1 MPKSTARVAGGGAL
15 IAATATP
22 LVAATATAYDP
33 PPPAKPMPAQ
43 PAELATGVPAAEVT
57 QYLLTRD
64 DPRPDLRLFIWQPT
78 SPPPAAGYPV
88 IYMLDGDTVFES
100 LTDTAASVQ
109 DSRRP
114 GAVIVG
120 IGYDIDASL
129 RQAARSYDYTP
140 PSPGADSPVGAPRD
154 PDAVGKTLPGGGAD
168 RFLDTLETRIK
179 PFVAAHYPIDAND
192 QTLYGHSYGG
202 LFALHVLL
210 TQPNAFTRY
219 VAASPSFWWNG
230 RYLLQTIARASIS
243 ANGAARRLTIMV
255 GHDVAPPERP
265 DNTKAVTQQLS
276 QRSDWVVDMVEFP
289 GLTHADMLSASIAG
303 ALHDR

>member
-1 MPKSTARVAGGGAL
+1 MPESTARVAGGAAL
-15 IAATATP
+15 IAATASR
-22 LVAATATAYDP
+22 YDP

-43 PAELATGVPAAEVT
+43 PADLATGVPAAEVT
-57 QYLLTRD
+57 QYLLARD

-100 LTDTAASVQ
+100 LTDTATALP
-109 DSRRP
+109 RNARP
-114 GAVIVG
+114 NAVIVG

-129 RQAARSYDYTP
+129 RQAARSFDYTP

-154 PDAVGKTLPGGGAD
+154 PEAVGKTLPGGGAD
-168 RFLDTLETRIK
+168 LFLDTLETRIK

-210 TQPNAFTRY
+210 TQPDAFTRY
-219 VAASPSFWWNG
+219 LAASPSFWWNG
-230 RYLLQTIARASIS
+230 RYLLQTIAGPRICAT
-243 ANGAARRLTIMV
+243 GALRQLTIMV

-265 DNTKAVTQQLS
+265 DNTKAVTRQLS
-276 QRSDWVVDMVEFP
+276 QRSDWVVNMIEFP

-303 ALHDR
+303 ALHGR

>member
-1 MPKSTARVAGGGAL
+1 MPESTASGAMR
-15 IAATATP
+15 I
-22 LVAATATAYDP
+22 AATATAYRP
-33 PPPAKPMPAQ
+33 ATPAKPMPAQ
-43 PAELATGVPAAEVT
+43 PADLATGVPAAEVK
-57 QYLLTRD
+57 QYLVARD
-64 DPRPDLRLFIWQPT
+64 DPRPDLRVFIWRPT
-78 SPPPAAGYPV
+78 SPPPAEGYPV

-100 LTDTAASVQ
+100 LTDTAAAVP

-168 RFLDTLETRIK
+168 RFIDTLETRIK
-179 PFVAAHYPIDAND
+179 PFVAAYYPIDAND

-210 TQPNAFTRY
+210 TQPDAFTRY

-230 RYLLQTIARASIS
+230 RYLLKTIADTPITAK
-243 ANGAARRLTIMV
+243 GATRRLTVMV

-265 DNTKAVTQQLS
+265 DNTQAVTRQLS
-276 QRSDWVVDMVEFP
+276 QRSDWIVNMVEFP